1 MYVLPRKI
9 LVALVGQGS
18 HDMKPVMERK
28 GEGQR
33 QAKANGEPGRS
44 TSWRKGGPLIRSL
57 SVQCK
62 QIKKKRKK
70 RRQQWCLFKI
80 EKKRCYEEEDVF

>member
-33 QAKANGEPGRS
+33 QAKASGWRVNEREDLS
-44 TSWRKGGPLIRSL
+44 T
-57 SVQCK
+57 VQCK
-62 QIKKKRKK
+62 SKKKKRKTK
-70 RRQQWCLFKI
+70 
-80 EKKRCYEEEDVF
+80 EKKTTTMVLVQNTKKKEVL

>member
-33 QAKANGEPGRS
+33 QAKASGWRVNEREDLS
-44 TSWRKGGPLIRSL
+44 T
-57 SVQCK
+57 VQCK
-62 QIKKKRKK
+62 SKKKKK
-70 RRQQWCLFKI
+70 KN
-80 EKKRCYEEEDVF
+80 

>member
-1 MYVLPRKI
+1 MQVLNIKKWGSEHVLPCMYVLPRKI

-33 QAKANGEPGRS
+33 QAKASG
-44 TSWRKGGPLIRSL
+44 
-57 SVQCK
+57 
-62 QIKKKRKK
+62 
-70 RRQQWCLFKI
+70 
-80 EKKRCYEEEDVF
+80 

>member
-28 GEGQR
+28 VKDNVEPRQTVNRRGPQVGER
-33 QAKANGEPGRS
+33 TE
-44 TSWRKGGPLIRSL
+44 GPLLRCSP
-57 SVQCK
+57 
-62 QIKKKRKK
+62 KKNKK
-70 RRQQWCLFKI
+70 TH
-80 EKKRCYEEEDVF
+80 KKTHDNNGACSKYKNEVL